1 MISDSHLTAARLA
14 LTKTQRQVLQHLHER
29 AEAGLEP
36 PSLELLC
43 TELGL
48 ASRGSLHKHIR
59 ALIDAG
65 FVVDL
70 AGKQRG
76 VRLRE
81 QAQIVSDDN
90 SERSAMSEVNARN
103 VPVLGTIAA
112 GRPIEAVQTET
123 YLSAPPELL
132 GKGEAYALRVKGDS
146 MQNAGIFDG
155 DLVFI
160 EKRDT
165 ARNGEIVVALID
177 GFEATLKRI
186 EQQPG
191 YILLHPEN
199 PQFQT
204 QNYAP
209 EQVEIQGVL
218 VGLMRKY

>member
-1 MISDSHLTAARLA
+1 MISESNFTTARSA
-14 LTKTQRQVLQHLHER
+14 LTKTQRQVLQHLQDR
-29 AEAGLEP
+29 AEAGHEP

-76 VRLRE
+76 VRLRKLN
-81 QAQIVSDDN
+81 Q
-90 SERSAMSEVNARN
+90 SANLEESNGVVNARS
-103 VPVLGTIAA
+103 VAVLGTIAA
-112 GRPIEAVQTET
+112 GRPIEAVQTEA

-132 GKGEAYALRVKGDS
+132 GKGETYALRIKGDS

-191 YILLHPEN
+191 CILLHPEN
-199 PQFQT
+199 PQFQI
-204 QNYAP
+204 QRYAP

>member
-1 MISDSHLTAARLA
+1 MSNESDFAVARLA
-14 LTKTQRQVLQHLHER
+14 LTKTQRQVLQHLQER
-29 AEAGLEP
+29 AEAGHEP

-59 ALIDAG
+59 ALIEAG

-81 QAQIVSDDN
+81 LNQSANTDD
-90 SERSAMSEVNARN
+90 SAATVNTRRVA
-103 VPVLGTIAA
+103 VLGTIAA
-112 GRPIEAVQTET
+112 GRPIEAVQTEA

-132 GKGEAYALRVKGDS
+132 GKGDAYALRVKGDS

-155 DLVFI
+155 DWVFI
-160 EKRDT
+160 ENRDT
-165 ARNGEIVVALID
+165 ARNGEIVVALVD
-177 GFEATLKRI
+177 GFDATLKRI

-191 YILLHPEN
+191 CVLLHPEN
-199 PQFQT
+199 PSFQT
-204 QNYAP
+204 QRYTP

>member
-1 MISDSHLTAARLA
+1 MYKESSFAVARLA
-14 LTKTQRQVLQHLHER
+14 LTKTQRQVLQHLQER
-29 AEAGLEP
+29 AEAGHEP

-59 ALIDAG
+59 ALIEAG

-81 QAQIVSDDN
+81 LNQSANTDD
-90 SERSAMSEVNARN
+90 SAATVNARS
-103 VPVLGTIAA
+103 VAVLGTIAA
-112 GRPIEAVQTET
+112 GRPIEAVQTEA
-123 YLSAPPELL
+123 YLSAPSELL
-132 GKGEAYALRVKGDS
+132 GKGDAYALRVKGDS

-155 DLVFI
+155 DWVFI
-160 EKRDT
+160 ENRDC

-204 QNYAP
+204 QRYAP